1 MVIAEHS
8 IPCVKTKKERKKES
22 TTSMPVPPCNTED
35 KSHNTQCLQDLR
47 EDLLCPQVY
56 WHCKN
61 FLTNSNGQG

>member
-1 MVIAEHS
+1 
-8 IPCVKTKKERKKES
+8 
-22 TTSMPVPPCNTED
+22 MPVPPCNTED